1 MKKHPF
7 GCFSNR
13 RQSQNDFADEGDSLR
28 TAHFVRLWRTKIH
41 SLRAKCFPEVH
52 TAGKNGFEFVS
63 GLRAENDD
71 GFVCRLLWYFPPACA
86 IIALVELLAS
96 TAGDRAF
103 FVSDVT
109 RQASA
114 SAVCASPAFCILI
127 YRRPRNNA
135 PWFGE
140 IRIRGRLLSL
150 FSLCCASNSAY
161 LFFFVLLCHC
171 QESCAVPHVLIH
183 GKVNEMAS
191 Q

>member
-28 TAHFVRLWRTKIH
+28 TTHFCSPAAYKNTLSTRKVFSRGTR
-41 SLRAKCFPEVH
+41 RRE
-52 TAGKNGFEFVS
+52 NGFEFVS

-86 IIALVELLAS
+86 IIKLVELLAS

-171 QESCAVPHVLIH
+171 QESCAAPHVLIH

>member
-13 RQSQNDFADEGDSLR
+13 RQSQNDFADEGYSLR
-28 TAHFVRLWRTKIH
+28 TAHFC
-41 SLRAKCFPEVH
+41 SPA
-52 TAGKNGFEFVS
+52 AYKNTLSTRKVFSRGAHRREIGFAFVS

-71 GFVCRLLWYFPPACA
+71 GFVYRLLCYFPPACA

-103 FVSDVT
+103 FVSDVK

-114 SAVCASPAFCILI
+114 SAACASPAFFI

-150 FSLCCASNSAY
+150 FSLCFASNSAASASRLSLC
-161 LFFFVLLCHC
+161 LFF
-171 QESCAVPHVLIH
+171 SS
-183 GKVNEMAS
+183 K
-191 Q
+191 

>member
-114 SAVCASPAFCILI
+114 SAACASPAFFI

-140 IRIRGRLLSL
+140 IRIRGRLLSFFL
-150 FSLCCASNSAY
+150 SVALPIRHIYSSLCYCVIVKN
-161 LFFFVLLCHC
+161 
-171 QESCAVPHVLIH
+171 HVLYR
-183 GKVNEMAS
+183 MS
-191 Q
+191 